1 MIGIKADGTYTTE
14 PFKTLFKT
22 IDEKKSM
29 VTVSTAMKA
38 WMYDEYYPGK
48 TNYNLSFDAEPYAS
62 AGKLYVKAFTG
73 TDEWAG
79 KSSEELVTLLKQE
92 SPTVPAYGNCQYVY
106 NPTVTRGE
114 MFYVYAIAYDTDDIP
129 TDILKIS
136 HLSKEEGSLNTGIAE
151 YVKIDKTE
159 TIVVAR

>member
-1 MIGIKADGTYTTE
+1 
-14 PFKTLFKT
+14 
-22 IDEKKSM
+22 
-29 VTVSTAMKA
+29 
-38 WMYDEYYPGK
+38 
-48 TNYNLSFDAEPYAS
+48 
-62 AGKLYVKAFTG
+62 
-73 TDEWAG
+73 
-79 KSSEELVTLLKQE
+79 
-92 SPTVPAYGNCQYVY
+92 
-106 NPTVTRGE
+106 